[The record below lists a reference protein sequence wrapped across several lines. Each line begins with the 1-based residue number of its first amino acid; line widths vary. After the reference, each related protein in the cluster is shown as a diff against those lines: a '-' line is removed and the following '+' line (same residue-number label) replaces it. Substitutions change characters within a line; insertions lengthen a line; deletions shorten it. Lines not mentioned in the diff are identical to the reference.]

1 MCGPGYPFVSLTD
14 GPLAEGEKG
23 FRVEIVSL
31 NYAGSAS
38 IPPECVRA
46 VWGSR
51 QDRLRPCKVNKNDEN
66 SLISCKYT
74 VVRAP
79 QPESQRGAQPL
90 PS

>member
-79 QPESQRGAQPL
+79 QPESQRVAQPL